1 MKNCKKIIPFDSFTT
16 IATLVAKTGFSFSG
30 VNALEVSVK
39 DGVMML
45 KPTVTPAQA
54 ENLANA
60 FCRKFLRANYD
71 FEVNSRQR
79 VIACAIGGH
88 VGVAYCSKED
98 VFSVP
103 IGKALA
109 LSRATRTPLPPL
121 LQTYLG
127 LD

>member
-1 MKNCKKIIPFDSFTT
+1 MKNCKKIIPFDSFTS
-16 IATLVAKTGFSFSG
+16 IATLERETGFFFSG

-45 KPTVTPAQA
+45 KPTVTLVQA
-54 ENLANA
+54 ENLA
-60 FCRKFLRANYD
+60 KIFLMRHRINYD
-71 FEVNSRQR
+71 FEINPRQR
-79 VIACAIGGH
+79 VIACAVDGH

-98 VFSVP
+98 EFNVT

-109 LSRATRTPLPPL
+109 LSRALRKPLPPL

>member
-1 MKNCKKIIPFDSFTT
+1 MKNCKKIFFDSYYTT
-16 IATLVAKTGFSFSG
+16 IATLARKTGISLSG
-30 VNALEVSVK
+30 ADALEVSVK

-45 KPTVTPAQA
+45 KPTVFSAQA
-54 ENLANA
+54 ENLAKA
-60 FCRKFLRANYD
+60 FLMKHLRGDYD
-71 FEVNSRQR
+71 FEINPRQR
-79 VIACAIGGH
+79 VIACAARSH

-98 VFSVP
+98 SFNVT

-109 LSRATRTPLPPL
+109 LSRATRIPLPPL

>member
-1 MKNCKKIIPFDSFTT
+1 MKNCKKIFFDNSTT
-16 IATLVAKTGFSFSG
+16 IATLMHEMGFSFSEA
-30 VNALEVSVK
+30 NKLEVSVK

-45 KPTVTPAQA
+45 KPTVSYAQA
-54 ENLANA
+54 ERLAKA
-60 FCRKFLRANYD
+60 FLMRVLRANYG
-71 FEVNSRQR
+71 FEVNPRQR
-79 VIACAIGGH
+79 VIACAVGGH

-98 VFSVP
+98 NFNVT

-109 LSRATRTPLPPL
+109 LSRATRIPLPPL

>member
-1 MKNCKKIIPFDSFTT
+1 MKNCKKISCGSFTT
-16 IATLVAKTGFSFSG
+16 IATLMRETGFSSG
-30 VNALEVSVK
+30 ADTLEVSIK
-39 DGVMML
+39 DGTIML
-45 KPTVTPAQA
+45 KPTVSSVQA
-54 ENLANA
+54 EKLANA
-60 FCRKFLRANYD
+60 FLMKHLRANYD

-79 VIACAIGGH
+79 VIACAVGGH

-98 VFSVP
+98 SFNVT

-109 LSRATRTPLPPL
+109 LSRATRIPLPLL

>member
-1 MKNCKKIIPFDSFTT
+1 MKNCKKISCGSFTT
-16 IATLVAKTGFSFSG
+16 IATLMRETGFSSSG
-30 VNALEVSVK
+30 ADTLEVSIK
-39 DGVMML
+39 DGTIML
-45 KPTVTPAQA
+45 KPTVSSVQA
-54 ENLANA
+54 EKLANA
-60 FCRKFLRANYD
+60 FLMKHLRANYD

-79 VIACAIGGH
+79 VIACAVGGH

-98 VFSVP
+98 SFNVT

-109 LSRATRTPLPPL
+109 LSRATRIPLPLL

>member
-1 MKNCKKIIPFDSFTT
+1 MKKDFDVRPTASLRNVFRAAGFQDSELYDLYDIYIKNGSLIIKPNISLRTAEKLAD
-16 IATLVAKTGFSFSG
+16 AFS
-30 VNALEVSVK
+30 
-39 DGVMML
+39 
-45 KPTVTPAQA
+45 
-54 ENLANA
+54 
-60 FCRKFLRANYD
+60 RKFLRANYD
-71 FEVNSRQR
+71 FEVNPRQR

-121 LQTYLG
+121 LQTYLD